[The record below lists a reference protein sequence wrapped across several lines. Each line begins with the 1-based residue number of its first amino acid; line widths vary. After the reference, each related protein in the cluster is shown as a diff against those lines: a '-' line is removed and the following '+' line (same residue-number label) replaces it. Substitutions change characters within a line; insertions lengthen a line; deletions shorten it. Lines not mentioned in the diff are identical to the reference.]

1 MSERDEYFN
10 ALVDGISGHL
20 HPSKQLRINKRSLL
34 LLLYESAETEFKG
47 AKGLADAYFAKHGN
61 GGDRTGLTS
70 AVRSAVALLK
80 SWFSDYYSAHQNLPI
95 RFEIDDTFR
104 LRAIVED
111 GFDTQGVEQLVKLTG
126 TLLQQSVHDANR
138 ALHMFK
144 GATPQNHADEFSAL
158 LDKLLAEVTKLRQV
172 SAAARRRL

>member
-1 MSERDEYFN
+1 MLNNKNNFSKKCIKDLFQNEIGNLVCEVDASKLASF
-10 ALVDGISGHL
+10 AL
-20 HPSKQLRINKRSLL
+20 P
-34 LLLYESAETEFKG
+34 
-47 AKGLADAYFAKHGN
+47 
-61 GGDRTGLTS
+61 
-70 AVRSAVALLK
+70 
-80 SWFSDYYSAHQNLPI
+80 YSI
-95 RFEIDDTFR
+95 VGT
-104 LRAIVED
+104 IVED